1 MKTISNIILI
11 LLCLTKFAYSN
22 DKVVFLDINYV
33 LTNSNKGK
41 LILNKLDERN
51 KLNLS
56 ELKSKEK
63 ILKDLE
69 MDLEKKKN
77 IISDQELKNQI
88 NQLKS
93 KIVEFRNKKKKI
105 TEEFNLLK
113 KKEISNLMK
122 LINPIIANYVE
133 KNSINLVL
141 DKNKILIGKKSYDIT
156 NDILELVNKN
166 IK

>member
-11 LLCLTKFAYSN
+11 FLCLTKFAYSN

-93 KIVEFRNKKKKI
+93 KIIEFRNKKKKI

>member
-1 MKTISNIILI
+1 MS
-11 LLCLTKFAYSN
+11 
-22 DKVVFLDINYV
+22 
-33 LTNSNKGK
+33 
-41 LILNKLDERN
+41 
-51 KLNLS
+51 
-56 ELKSKEK
+56 
-63 ILKDLE
+63 LE
-69 MDLEKKKN
+69 
-77 IISDQELKNQI
+77 I
-88 NQLKS
+88 
-93 KIVEFRNKKKKI
+93 KKKKI

>member
-1 MKTISNIILI
+1 MN
-11 LLCLTKFAYSN
+11 N
-22 DKVVFLDINYV
+22 
-33 LTNSNKGK
+33 G
-41 LILNKLDERN
+41 
-51 KLNLS
+51 
-56 ELKSKEK
+56 
-63 ILKDLE
+63 
-69 MDLEKKKN
+69 

>member
-11 LLCLTKFAYSN
+11 LLCLTQFAHSN

-41 LILNKLDERN
+41 LILKKLDDKN

-69 MDLEKKKN
+69 IDLEKKKN
-77 IISDQELKNQI
+77 IISDQELTNQI
-88 NQLKS
+88 NQLKN
-93 KIVEFRNKKKKI
+93 KIIEFRNEKKKI
-105 TEEFNLLK
+105 TDEFNLYK
-113 KKEISNLMK
+113 KNEISKLMK

-156 NDILELVNKN
+156 NNILELVNEN